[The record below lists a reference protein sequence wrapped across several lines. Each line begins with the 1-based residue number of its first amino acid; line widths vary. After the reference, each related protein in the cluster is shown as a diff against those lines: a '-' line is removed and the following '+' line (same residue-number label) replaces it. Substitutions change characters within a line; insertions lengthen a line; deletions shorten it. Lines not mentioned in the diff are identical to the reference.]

1 MRNMLVLD
9 EQFVC
14 VEEKLLS
21 KVNTPGYSH
30 NSYHMN
36 NTATEIIL
44 IYLLNLIQDPTMLR

>member
-1 MRNMLVLD
+1 MLVLD

-21 KVNTPGYSH
+21 KVNTSGYSH
-30 NSYHMN
+30 SSYHMN
-36 NTATEIIL
+36 NIATEIIP